1 MGWWC
6 CMEMANFG
14 IILRIIS
21 KNTPPAIFSK
31 IFHMDIIL
39 TDETSMNK
47 TLEPRQC
54 YSGDFC

>member
-1 MGWWC
+1 
-6 CMEMANFG
+6 MEMANFG

-21 KNTPPAIFSK
+21 KNTPPPAIFSK